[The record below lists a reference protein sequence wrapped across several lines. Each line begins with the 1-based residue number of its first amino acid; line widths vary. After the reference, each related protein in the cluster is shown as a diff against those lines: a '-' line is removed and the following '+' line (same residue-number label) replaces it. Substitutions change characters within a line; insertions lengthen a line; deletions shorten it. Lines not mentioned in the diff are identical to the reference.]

1 MRTAAEIEPV
11 ALLVDL
17 YLLIFRDGVDQFDL
31 EHLALVAKDLL
42 CLFARPDFL
51 GERFV
56 AGDDLPHFLFDEVK
70 VFRRERLIAVKI
82 VVEAVLDHRPDGD
95 LRSRPQAL
103 YRFGEDVRGIMADEL
118 KHARVVAVEKFNF
131 CVVFDRIG

>member
-1 MRTAAEIEPV
+1 MSFE
-11 ALLVDL
+11 
-17 YLLIFRDGVDQFDL
+17 
-31 EHLALVAKDLL
+31 
-42 CLFARPDFL
+42 
-51 GERFV
+51 
-56 AGDDLPHFLFDEVK
+56 

-131 CVVFDRIG
+131 CVVFDRIGKIGKLAVERHRHRPFGKRR